1 VRDGRFGVL
10 LALAA
15 LNLVWGGSLPA
26 TKIALEGFGP
36 LTLAALRLLIASA
49 CFAPFVLSARSTR
62 PRGRELVAVA
72 GLGVIGFTGTQVLQA
87 LGAGSTTAAAATVLA
102 STGPLWMALLAPL
115 LVGERLAPGV
125 LAGIVL
131 SSIGILL
138 VVAPGASAAS
148 LGGLVVL
155 LSSGAFALYSVLGKR
170 VGARASPL
178 VVAAV
183 GCAGGAL
190 AALPLA
196 GIEVALAP
204 PEPTATAWAMAAYLS
219 VVVTFAGFAVWL
231 WGVRRVPVAQAGA
244 LLFLQP
250 VSGLV
255 LSALVLGESLPGSFL
270 LGAGLVIAGVCVAA
284 RG

>member
-1 VRDGRFGVL
+1 VRDGRLGVL

-36 LTLAALRLLIASA
+36 LTLATLRLLIASA
-49 CFAPFVLSARSTR
+49 CFAPLVLAARSSR
-62 PRGRELVAVA
+62 PRGRELVAVT

-87 LGAGSTTAAAATVLA
+87 LGASGTTAAAATVLA
-102 STGPLWMALLAPL
+102 STGPLWMALLAPM
-115 LVGERLAPGV
+115 LVGEPLAAPV
-125 LAGIVL
+125 LVGIVL
-131 SSIGILL
+131 AAIGIVLI
-138 VVAPGASAAS
+138 VAPGAGAAT
-148 LGGLVVL
+148 LGGAVVL
-155 LSSGAFALYSVLGKR
+155 LSSAAFALYSVLGKR

-196 GIEVALAP
+196 GLELASAR
-204 PEPTATAWAMAAYLS
+204 PEPTPLAWAMAAYLS
-219 VVVTFAGFAVWL
+219 VVVTFAGFVVWL
-231 WGVRRVPVAQAGA
+231 WGVRRVPAAQAGA

-250 VSGLV
+250 VSGLA

-270 LGAGLVIAGVCVAA
+270 VGAGLVIAGVCLAA
-284 RG
+284 RA